1 MYNNLSDLKNR
12 IKQKN
17 SHLTESQKAIANYII
32 ENPQIFALSSI
43 REIEKE
49 SNISKSTIVRLAQTL
64 DYSGF
69 HEMRLAFENEIRKNL
84 EPIRRYKKFLADT
97 ARSSSSSKLD
107 YIQLIS
113 DETVHNIHKTMQ
125 LVDTGQYRRAL
136 ELLKN
141 ACHVYTMG
149 LAMSSHLAEIA
160 SYLFNRVC
168 IKSYFI
174 SYGSITFK
182 EQIINLSKKDLVFA
196 FSFPP
201 YSKETIEAARYARER
216 QIKIIVVTDKMT
228 NKIVDY
234 SDVFLQV
241 SVESMAISN
250 SIMSVLVLLYAMVTQ
265 ISHAKKSK
273 IMETIEAIEDVRKKC
288 T

>member
-168 IKSYFI
+168 IKSYFMA
-174 SYGSITFK
+174 YGSITFK

>member
-1 MYNNLSDLKNR
+1 MYNNLSDLKKR
-12 IKQKN
+12 IKHKN

-43 REIEKE
+43 RELEKE
-49 SNISKSTIVRLAQTL
+49 SNLSKSTIVRLAQTL
-64 DYSGF
+64 GYSGF
-69 HEMRLAFENEIRKNL
+69 HEMRSAFENEIRRNL
-84 EPIRRYKKFLADT
+84 EPIHRYKKFLADT

-113 DETVHNIHKTMQ
+113 DETVHNIHKTIQ
-125 LVDTGQYRRAL
+125 LVDPEQYRRAL

-141 ACHVYTMG
+141 ACHIYTMG

-160 SYLFNRVC
+160 SYLFNRVS
-168 IKSYFI
+168 IKSYFM
-174 SYGSITFK
+174 SYSSIPFT
-182 EQIINLSKKDLVFA
+182 EQIINLSKEDLIFA

-201 YSKETIEAARYARER
+201 YSKETIEAACYAHEK

-234 SDVFLQV
+234 CDVFLQV

-273 IMETIEAIEDVRKKC
+273 IMETIEAIEHVRKNC